1 MPHDSDLALAAHRVA
16 QAKNFVAKQRMRIVK
31 LKHAGCSTLNA
42 EHTLEVFINTL
53 ELIEDYERQL
63 RKNLSQR
70 AASGTPPSDR
80 TGTSCC
86 IALDAA

>member
-42 EHTLEVFINTL
+42 EHTLEVFITRSN
-53 ELIEDYERQL
+53 
-63 RKNLSQR
+63 
-70 AASGTPPSDR
+70 
-80 TGTSCC
+80 
-86 IALDAA
+86 